1 MYRTHTNLQYF
12 NKITNED
19 TMMTSNP
26 NILIKHESLGPLQT
40 NSYLVG
46 HLSTREAVL
55 IDGGAVPLQLLK
67 LIQINELNLKYVL
80 LTHGHIDHIAGVE
93 EVRQTTG
100 CKIIIHQKESPILKN
115 SEQAALQWGLNPP
128 QFKEPDGF
136 IEEDDKISIG
146 ELTLTALLT
155 PGHTPGGLSYYSPD
169 LNIIFAGDTLFRQ
182 SIGRSDLPGGNS
194 ETLITSIKT
203 KILPLPDDTIVAP
216 GHGPQSTIGFE
227 RNSNP
232 FLHGI

>member
-1 MYRTHTNLQYF
+1 MP
-12 NKITNED
+12 
-19 TMMTSNP
+19 SNQ
-26 NILIKHESLGPLQT
+26 NILLKSESLGPLQS
-40 NSYLVG
+40 NSYLIG
-46 HLSTREAVL
+46 HLPTREAVL

-80 LTHGHIDHIAGVE
+80 LTHCHIDHIAGVE

-100 CKIIIHQKESPILKN
+100 CKIIIHQKEIPILKN
-115 SEQAALQWGLNPP
+115 SEQAALQWGMSPP

-136 IEEDDKISIG
+136 IEEKDKISIG
-146 ELTLTALLT
+146 EVTLTALLT
-155 PGHTPGGLSYYSPD
+155 PGHTPGGLSYYSSD
-169 LNIIFAGDTLFRQ
+169 LNIIFTGDTLFKQ

-194 ETLITSIKT
+194 NTLLTSIKT

-216 GHGPQSTIGFE
+216 GHGPKSTIGFE

-232 FLHGI
+232 FLYGI